1 MQKTITE
8 RKNSKNIR
16 SHLRNSNAEGKPE
29 NSHHLS
35 LMEKLGIQE
44 KKYTDKKSR
53 KKYYC
58 KYYDGR

>member
-1 MQKTITE
+1 MTITE

-35 LMEKLGIQE
+35 LMDKLGIQE
-44 KKYTDKKSR
+44 KKYTQKKQE
-53 KKYYC
+53 KILL
-58 KYYDGR
+58 